1 MLVLQQREIIIFRI
15 CFRNQAQKISLWK
28 ISLLCPNASRIHS
41 DTSGWHSHSPSFSP
55 PVRDISTKCRM
66 RGHPAMDDATGFW
79 SKKTLEPALII
90 QDFGPFDGDTVN
102 YAWSVLRRR
111 AAPGSFP
118 CMPCI
123 CRVIDGC
130 VNFIGARY
138 RYEPGLSS
146 STRRLRYAGLAS
158 RCESER
164 VIFLGAINLPPIL
177 IQGSESATVN
187 GRTIERRYPTRIF
200 FVGRV
205 THRRTRERVLPSS
218 VTRPV
223 S

>member
-1 MLVLQQREIIIFRI
+1 MPHEYIAIPAGDILTLLLSLRQFEISRRNAGCADTPPWMMPRGLIEKNARARSYYSGFRTV
-15 CFRNQAQKISLWK
+15 RRRYGE
-28 ISLLCPNASRIHS
+28 LCMVSPA
-41 DTSGWHSHSPSFSP
+41 TS
-55 PVRDISTKCRM
+55 
-66 RGHPAMDDATGFW
+66 
-79 SKKTLEPALII
+79 
-90 QDFGPFDGDTVN
+90 
-102 YAWSVLRRR
+102 RR